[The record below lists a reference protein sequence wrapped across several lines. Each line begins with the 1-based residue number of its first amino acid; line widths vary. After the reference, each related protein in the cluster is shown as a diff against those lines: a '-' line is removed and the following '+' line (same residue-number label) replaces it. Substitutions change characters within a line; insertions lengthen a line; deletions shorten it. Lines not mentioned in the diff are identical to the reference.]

1 MYRPKSSLD
10 RKKIPLQTKYPNMYH
25 SWYPSVSNAALIVQR
40 KSKKKKKKKK
50 NGRKSIKDCMP
61 ASAGGK
67 QKKHAGYSLIFWSLA
82 GKDRK
87 KKK

>member
-1 MYRPKSSLD
+1 MYRPKNSLD

-40 KSKKKKKKKK
+40 KSKKKK

>member
-40 KSKKKKKKKK
+40 KSKKKKKKKRTEGNRSK
-50 NGRKSIKDCMP
+50 IVCRRVPVVNKRNMP
-61 ASAGGK
+61 G
-67 QKKHAGYSLIFWSLA
+67 I
-82 GKDRK
+82 R
-87 KKK
+87 

>member
-40 KSKKKKKKKK
+40 KSKKKKKKKE
-50 NGRKSIKDCMP
+50 RKEIDQRLY
-61 ASAGGK
+61 AGECR
-67 QKKHAGYSLIFWSLA
+67 W
-82 GKDRK
+82 
-87 KKK
+87 